1 MSDLQPFEILFEED
15 GLPPVE
21 LPAELSAL
29 YAGDLGFREPCLYA
43 NFVMTADGVVAI
55 PSLSSSN
62 EVISGRNK
70 ADHFLMGLLRAL
82 AEAVLIGAGVLRDS
96 PKGTWRP
103 EKVYPPAAEA
113 FAELRR
119 RLDLAPSPEVA
130 VLSGHGHVD
139 PSHPL
144 FETGALVL
152 TSEQGAARLEG
163 QLRDATTM
171 LILDEQPTI
180 DGRAVVDALHVR
192 GHQRILSE
200 AGPHVF
206 GSLLDAHVVD
216 ELFLTISPLLSGD
229 AGPGTRLRLVEGAD
243 LFPLLELEPLSLRRH
258 GRHLFARYRVGG
270 GQSTQ

>member
-1 MSDLQPFEILFEED
+1 MTELQPFEILFEQD
-15 GLPPVE
+15 A
-21 LPAELSAL
+21 LPAVDLPGELSAI

-43 NFVMTADGVVAI
+43 NFVMTTDGVVAI
-55 PSLSSSN
+55 PSLASSN

-82 AEAVLIGAGVLRDS
+82 ADVVLIGAGVLRDS

-103 EKVYPPAAEA
+103 DKVYPPAAEA

-119 RLDLAPSPEVA
+119 GLGLALGPEVA
-130 VLSGHGHVD
+130 VLSGQGHVD

-152 TSEQGAARLEG
+152 TSEQGAARLAGRLPE
-163 QLRDATTM
+163 ATTV
-171 LILDEQPTI
+171 LILSDGPHA
-180 DGRAVVDALHVR
+180 DGRAVADALHGR
-192 GHQRILSE
+192 GHRRILSE

-206 GSLLDAHVVD
+206 GTLLDAHVVD

-229 AGPGTRLRLVEGAD
+229 AGPGTRLRLVEAAD

-258 GRHLFARYRVGG
+258 ERHLFARYRVGG
-270 GQSTQ
+270 GQSAE